1 MPIQLTD
8 AQKKWAKEK
17 VKEKLKLKK
26 NSEKSTSTSSSQ
38 KNVNQK
44 DSKID
49 ELEKVILQ
57 QQLRIEELE
66 NQLEEYERQST
77 TSLNSSI
84 FQPPPLASRSKIY
97 YELASTAY
105 DRSYKPLLMEVLA
118 DSLNLKPLQVQEQ
131 VEPATGKTLSSDTTV
146 VYLLY
151 LPGPRFDSQAKWTR
165 LGQIIN
171 SGAKLVICLFRCAAG
186 SEPLEPMAL
195 EINPPYVRDEFQH
208 HRLNMIEF
216 MVTMQMSFAK
226 HQGPKL
232 LEHYKESTG
241 KMKRELL

>member
-1 MPIQLTD
+1 M
-8 AQKKWAKEK
+8 
-17 VKEKLKLKK
+17 
-26 NSEKSTSTSSSQ
+26 
-38 KNVNQK
+38 NQK

-57 QQLRIEELE
+57 QKIRIEELE

-97 YELASTAY
+97 YELASPKY
-105 DRSYKPLLMEVLA
+105 EDCYKPLLMEIFA
-118 DSLNLKPLQVQEQ
+118 DSLNLQPSHVEEQ
-131 VEPATGKTLSSDTTV
+131 VEPATEKTLSSDTTV

-151 LPGPRFDSQAKWTR
+151 LPGPRFDSKAKWTR

-171 SGAKLVICLFRCAAG
+171 SGAKLVICLFRCLAG
-186 SEPLEPMAL
+186 SEPLKPMAL
-195 EINPPYVRDEFQH
+195 EINPPYVYNEFQH

-216 MVTMQMSFAK
+216 MVTMQKSFAK
-226 HQGPKL
+226 QGQKQ
-232 LEHYKESTG
+232 LEHYNDSTQ